1 MAKKL
6 TRPMAVTTA
15 RLRITDHDV
24 AAMSIT
30 SVQQLVRK
38 LQVYQLELEM
48 QNEELRR
55 TQAEL
60 DAVRG
65 RHEYVPVG
73 QVTLDGQSM
82 MVEANPM
89 AATLLGI
96 NPDGRMGRSRAGFM
110 AAEDEAVSSRSAKGM
125 AKTGAQQSCELRFL
139 TKAGISRWV
148 YVESLEATGGDP
160 RWRMAVGRYNR
171 EALPQGARASVG
183 LMSQYPLSPYE
194 QQMMTLVADG
204 KTNKEI
210 GTALSISEKTIR
222 NLLTAVFKKL
232 GATRRSQA
240 AVIFFR
246 TQYLTRDGHES

>member
-1 MAKKL
+1 MDKKL
-6 TRPMAVTTA
+6 ARPMAVMTA
-15 RLRITDHDV
+15 RLRITNHDV

-30 SVQQLVRK
+30 SAQQLVRE

-65 RHEYVPVG
+65 RHQYVPVG

-89 AATLLGI
+89 AAALLGL
-96 NPDGRMGRSRAGFM
+96 NRDGRMGRPRAGFM
-110 AAEDEAVSSRSAKGM
+110 SAAVSSRSAQAMVK
-125 AKTGAQQSCELRFL
+125 AGAQQSCELRFL

-148 YVESLEATGGDP
+148 YVESLKATDGDP
-160 RWRMAVGRYNR
+160 RWRMAVGLCDRD
-171 EALPQGARASVG
+171 ALPQAFRASAG
-183 LMSQYPLSPYE
+183 SMSRDPLSLHE
-194 QQMMTLVADG
+194 RQMMTLVADG

-210 GTALSISEKTIR
+210 GTSLGINEKTIR
-222 NLLTAVFKKL
+222 NLLTSVFKKL